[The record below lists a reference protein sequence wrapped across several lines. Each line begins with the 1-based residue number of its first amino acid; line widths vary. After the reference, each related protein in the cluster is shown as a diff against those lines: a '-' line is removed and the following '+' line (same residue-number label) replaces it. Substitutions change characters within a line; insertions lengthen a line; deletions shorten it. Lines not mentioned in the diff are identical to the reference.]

1 MLKGQSD
8 EEKVFAHVAQELER
22 QQKYKMIIT
31 TDSKWKFRWNIFIGV
46 LVLYNGVL
54 IPWNIAFGRPFNWTL
69 YIDYGVD
76 AFFLVDIFLSLR
88 TSYITKTGVEVMN
101 SVMIRKRYL
110 STWFPVDI
118 ISVVPFEL
126 LALLLDR
133 VNGRIFF
140 SLLKVRRRR
149 RPPATLAPGRAS
161 RA

>member
-31 TDSKWKFRWNIFIGV
+31 TDSKWKFRWNIFIGM

-54 IPWNIAFGRPFNWTL
+54 IPWNISFGRPFDWTL
-69 YIDYGVD
+69 FIDYSVD
-76 AFFLVDIFLSLR
+76 VFFLVDIFLSLR

-101 SVMIRKRYL
+101 SAMIRKRYL
-110 STWFPVDI
+110 RTWFSVDL
-118 ISVVPFEL
+118 ISVIPFEL

-140 SLLKVRRRR
+140 SLLKV
-149 RPPATLAPGRAS
+149 GICVS
-161 RA
+161 I